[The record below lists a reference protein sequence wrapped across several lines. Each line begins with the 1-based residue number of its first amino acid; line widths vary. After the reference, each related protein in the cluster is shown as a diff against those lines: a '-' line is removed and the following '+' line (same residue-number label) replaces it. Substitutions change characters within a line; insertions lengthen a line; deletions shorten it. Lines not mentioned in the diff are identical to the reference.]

1 MGPKTAF
8 ICSACQASAP
18 RWAGQCTDCGAWNTL
33 DEAIVT
39 SRKTLAP
46 QHVKHLR
53 PLCDVEVT
61 PDLRF
66 SSGLSEFDRVLGGG
80 LVQGGVLLLGGEPG
94 IGKSTLS
101 LQLSLALAT
110 DKPVLYVTAE
120 ESEKQLF
127 LRAQRLGTIPPSLYI
142 LSESNIH
149 VILQA
154 IHTLQPKVVILDSIQ
169 VVMDPE
175 VPSVAGSVNQVRHCA
190 SILIQALKQIS
201 ASGIFIGHITKE
213 GQLAG
218 PKVLE
223 HLVDVILYLE
233 GERQQQ
239 YRILRCFKNRFHHTQ
254 DIGVFEM
261 CETGLRGIKNPSA
274 IFMDETSMG
283 VPGAVIVATREGSR
297 IFLIEVQALV
307 VDSGYGMAK
316 RTFLGVDPNRAN
328 LMIAAM
334 EKIAGVRLS
343 TKDVILNIVGGF
355 RASEPAVDLGIVYA
369 ILSSTYDIA
378 LPKGFAVYGE
388 VGLTGEVRGA
398 PQSGLRLQELIKMG
412 FSGCILPQKDEESL
426 PQDAHFKHW
435 SVASL
440 KDAITLFSKF
450 K

>member
-1 MGPKTAF
+1 
-8 ICSACQASAP
+8 
-18 RWAGQCTDCGAWNTL
+18 
-33 DEAIVT
+33 
-39 SRKTLAP
+39 
-46 QHVKHLR
+46 
-53 PLCDVEVT
+53 
-61 PDLRF
+61 
-66 SSGLSEFDRVLGGG
+66 
-80 LVQGGVLLLGGEPG
+80 
-94 IGKSTLS
+94 
-101 LQLSLALAT
+101 
-110 DKPVLYVTAE
+110 
-120 ESEKQLF
+120 
-127 LRAQRLGTIPPSLYI
+127 
-142 LSESNIH
+142 
-149 VILQA
+149 
-154 IHTLQPKVVILDSIQ
+154 
-169 VVMDPE
+169 
-175 VPSVAGSVNQVRHCA
+175 
-190 SILIQALKQIS
+190 
-201 ASGIFIGHITKE
+201 
-213 GQLAG
+213 
-218 PKVLE
+218 
-223 HLVDVILYLE
+223 
-233 GERQQQ
+233 
-239 YRILRCFKNRFHHTQ
+239 
-254 DIGVFEM
+254 
-261 CETGLRGIKNPSA
+261 
-274 IFMDETSMG
+274 MDETSMG